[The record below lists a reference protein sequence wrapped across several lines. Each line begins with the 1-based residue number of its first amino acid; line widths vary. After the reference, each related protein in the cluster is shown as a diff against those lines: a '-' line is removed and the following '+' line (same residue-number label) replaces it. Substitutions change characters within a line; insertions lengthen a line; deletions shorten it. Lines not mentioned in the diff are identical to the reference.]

1 MAHTPDSTRA
11 ARIADLTSLA
21 RHPGLWVALIGG
33 LALKAVILITGA
45 STFDADEAIVGLM
58 ARHILM
64 RGELPVFFYGQRYM
78 GAIDAYLTVPFF
90 AVMGPTVLAMRLLQV
105 TLYLG
110 VLVSTYAAALR
121 LSRSRFSATAAA
133 LLIAMPPVLFS
144 TYTTASLGSYVET
157 LLLNNLLLLIGWGI
171 LSGERDTPG
180 RWLLA
185 GLLAGIG
192 WWGMALIV
200 VTAAPLA
207 LLGLWHFRRRIP
219 WRRVGLL
226 LAGFVVGALPWIIAT
241 LSSAREVLGDLA
253 GVRYGAVAAGFEAG
267 FGPAE
272 RLVSLLVLNLP
283 ALFGLRPPW
292 STQWNLLP
300 VGLIVTALYAL
311 ALLRALRRALSR
323 REPPDS
329 RLMLGSLLGGWALL
343 LALFVGTSFGI
354 DPTGRYLLPLYPL
367 LAVLTGEWLGRVR
380 EGVEMR
386 AGRRGLWIAPLL
398 LALLIGYNAYGNLR
412 AVVENPPGL
421 TTQFDPISHIPHDHD
436 AALIAFL
443 DQIGVDRG
451 YSNYWVAYRFAF
463 LTGERVLLAP
473 RLPYKADL
481 DYTYLDD
488 RYPHYTALVRQAER
502 IVYVTS
508 NHPVLDEALT
518 ARLDAL
524 GVTYRV
530 EHIGPYTVFY
540 DLSEPVT
547 PEQIGPFGAVSGVD
561 PLG

>member
-1 MAHTPDSTRA
+1 MAHAPAFPHT
-11 ARIADLTSLA
+11 ARIADLARPA
-21 RHPGLWVALIGG
+21 RHPGLWAALAVG
-33 LALKAVILITGA
+33 LALKALILITGA

-58 ARHILM
+58 ARHILQ
-64 RGELPVFFYGQRYM
+64 GDLPVFFYGQRYM

-90 AVMGPTVLAMRLLQV
+90 LALGPTVLAMRLLQV

-110 VLVSTYAAALR
+110 VLVTTYAAALR
-121 LSRSRFSATAAA
+121 LSRSRFGAAAAA
-133 LLIAMPPVLFS
+133 LQIAVPSVLFS

-157 LLLNNLLLLIGWGI
+157 LLLNNLLLLVGWGI

-200 VTAAPLA
+200 VVAAPLA
-207 LLGLWHFRRRIP
+207 LLGLWHFHRRMP

-241 LSSAREVLGDLA
+241 LGAAGEVLGDLA
-253 GVRYGAVAAGFEAG
+253 GVRYGAVAETFEAG
-267 FGPAE
+267 FGPAG
-272 RLVSLLVLNLP
+272 RLVSLLALNLP

-292 STQWNLLP
+292 STAWNLLP
-300 VGLIVTALYAL
+300 VGLIVTALYAMV
-311 ALLRALRRALSR
+311 LLRALRRALSPT
-323 REPPDS
+323 EPPDAH
-329 RLMLGSLLGGWALL
+329 LMPGSLLGGWALL

-367 LAVLTGEWLGRVR
+367 LAILAGEWLGRVR
-380 EGVEMR
+380 GGVEMQ
-386 AGRRGLWIAPLL
+386 AGRHGLWIAPLL
-398 LALLIGYNAYGNLR
+398 LAVLIGYNAYGNLR
-412 AVVENPPGL
+412 AIAENPPGL

-436 AALIAFL
+436 GELIAFL

-488 RYPHYTALVRQAER
+488 RYPRYTGLVRQAEQ

-508 NHPVLDEALT
+508 NHPALDEALA

-524 GVTYRV
+524 GVAHRI
-530 EHIGPYTVFY
+530 ERIGPYTVFY

-561 PLG
+561 PLE